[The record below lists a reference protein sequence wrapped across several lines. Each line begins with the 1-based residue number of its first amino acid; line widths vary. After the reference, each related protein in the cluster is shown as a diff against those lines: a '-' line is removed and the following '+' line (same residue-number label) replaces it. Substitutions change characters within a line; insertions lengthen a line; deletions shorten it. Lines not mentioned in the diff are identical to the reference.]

1 MPDGRRFGRGPL
13 VASGSLLAVLL
24 AAGGVYTAS
33 ASTGSPTSADYRTT
47 TVGRG
52 PVGQV
57 LTLTG
62 TAQRVDQ
69 VTAAFAASGTVTG
82 IRVKVGDHV
91 TSGQAL
97 ATIDPTALRAA
108 LLAAQA
114 TLAQDQASLIADQAA
129 STAST
134 SSGTTAGT
142 SAGATGG
149 TSGGTGAARTT
160 RDRKSVV

>member
-13 VASGSLLAVLL
+13 VAGGSLLAVLL

-33 ASTGSPTSADYRTT
+33 ASTGSPSSGDYRTA

-69 VTAAFAASGTVTG
+69 VTATFPASGTVTG
-82 IRVKVGDHV
+82 IGVKVGEHV
-91 TSGQAL
+91 TAGQAL
-97 ATIDPTALRAA
+97 ATIDPSALRAS
-108 LLAAQA
+108 LLAAP
-114 TLAQDQASLIADQAA
+114 AA
-129 STAST
+129 L
-134 SSGTTAGT
+134 
-142 SAGATGG
+142 
-149 TSGGTGAARTT
+149 
-160 RDRKSVV
+160 